1 MDAALIASDA
11 LEKTLQQRIA
21 EVYGEALKRAVRN
34 NRLFLTN
41 VQKLDEHAKQLE
53 AGGWTSEKI
62 EKWRKEEVLRL
73 LRQQRL
79 VQSIADEMD
88 RAGMEIAPEIRERM
102 VAVYKVNSDATFRHI
117 NSRVNAN
124 FAMIPREQVKIILDD
139 TQPVFSKIAYQHLG
153 KNRVIRSALQSQMA
167 QAAILGESQ
176 EKIIKRIQK
185 VTGQA
190 EYQARRIAQ
199 TERNRVQSQARA
211 EALHEAAKMGITVT
225 KTWSARMRNT
235 RDSHA
240 ALNGTE
246 IPESEKFHTIWGN
259 ELRYPGDPEAPAAE
273 VINCFC
279 VLVPDVKLPRESAAD
294 RLKKEAE
301 SGIVEK
307 AEEAAAVQSS
317 GRGTEYLKSVLS
329 KEDFEKYQQMLSSA
343 DESVQTLFAS
353 KGKDV
358 YFADAKYTGH
368 SHYSAGDGI
377 YTDVITDMT
386 KKPRTLFHEMGHS
399 MDNMLHIEKT
409 FSGTGKNADISLGYS
424 YTYKKNKLGKA
435 LARDA
440 ENALQNY
447 KKELEKAYEKVKKE
461 TDEWFSSEKTK
472 EFFSLFGMGEEE
484 QKLEY
489 NMTLTENIRKA
500 KAFVPETRHGLEDM
514 FCDYIKGA
522 VDSESRIDISDM
534 FEAQMQYVAYPF
546 NGGHGR
552 DYWKKG
558 EALAPM
564 EAFAEMTSA
573 QIANHGSWEQI
584 QKYFPESVK
593 VYREM
598 LGGLAK

>member
-11 LEKTLQQRIA
+11 LEKTLQERIA

-124 FAMIPREQVKIILDD
+124 FVMIPREQVKIILDD

-167 QAAILGESQ
+167 QAAVLGESQ

-225 KTWSARMRNT
+225 KAWSARMRNT

-279 VLVPDVKLPRESAAD
+279 VLIPDVKLPRESAAD

-301 SGIVEK
+301 SGIIEGEGSLENAAEK
-307 AEEAAAVQSS
+307 A
-317 GRGTEYLKSVLS
+317 
-329 KEDFEKYQQMLSSA
+329 
-343 DESVQTLFAS
+343 AS
-353 KGKDV
+353 
-358 YFADAKYTGH
+358 
-368 SHYSAGDGI
+368 
-377 YTDVITDMT
+377 
-386 KKPRTLFHEMGHS
+386 
-399 MDNMLHIEKT
+399 IEKT
-409 FSGTGKNADISLGYS
+409 FKYSDVWGDEYSPIDRASFASMPAQAQQRAADGIRKAQELFKMDALPDKIGF
-424 YTYKKNKLGKA
+424 KKLGKGVFGEYSETRRA
-435 LARDA
+435 LYLSSIECQDPEKAFGTMVHELTHYYDQVSGHIA
-440 ENALQNY
+440 EKVYKQAL
-447 KKELEKAYEKVKKE
+447 KELGLRAKGKE
-461 TDEWFSSEKTK
+461 TDTLMRETLGYFNKKDVGDPHEILAFGIEKAVCGK
-472 EFFSLFGMGEEE
+472 GNILAR
-484 QKLEY
+484 KLLE
-489 NMTLTENIRKA
+489 IVVKGRK
-500 KAFVPETRHGLEDM
+500 
-514 FCDYIKGA
+514 
-522 VDSESRIDISDM
+522 
-534 FEAQMQYVAYPF
+534 
-546 NGGHGR
+546 
-552 DYWKKG
+552 
-558 EALAPM
+558 
-564 EAFAEMTSA
+564 
-573 QIANHGSWEQI
+573 
-584 QKYFPESVK
+584 
-593 VYREM
+593 
-598 LGGLAK
+598 

>member
-1 MDAALIASDA
+1 
-11 LEKTLQQRIA
+11 
-21 EVYGEALKRAVRN
+21 
-34 NRLFLTN
+34 
-41 VQKLDEHAKQLE
+41 
-53 AGGWTSEKI
+53 
-62 EKWRKEEVLRL
+62 
-73 LRQQRL
+73 
-79 VQSIADEMD
+79 
-88 RAGMEIAPEIRERM
+88 
-102 VAVYKVNSDATFRHI
+102 
-117 NSRVNAN
+117 
-124 FAMIPREQVKIILDD
+124 
-139 TQPVFSKIAYQHLG
+139 
-153 KNRVIRSALQSQMA
+153 
-167 QAAILGESQ
+167 
-176 EKIIKRIQK
+176 
-185 VTGQA
+185 
-190 EYQARRIAQ
+190 
-199 TERNRVQSQARA
+199 
-211 EALHEAAKMGITVT
+211 
-225 KTWSARMRNT
+225 MRNT

-240 ALNGTE
+240 ALNGVVIAE
-246 IPESEKFHTIWGN
+246 NEKFRTIWGN
-259 ELRYPGDPEAPAAE
+259 ELRYPGDPSAPAKE
-273 VINCFC
+273 IINCHC
-279 VLVPDVKLPRESAAD
+279 VLIPDVLLPGENAD
-294 RLKKEAE
+294 AQLKNAPK
-301 SGIVEK
+301 SGIIKE

-329 KEDFEKYQQMLSSA
+329 KEDYEKYQQMLSSA
-343 DESVQTLFAS
+343 EEPVQTLFAS

-377 YTDVITDMT
+377 YTDVIADMD
-386 KKPRTLFHEMGHS
+386 KEPRTLFHEMGHNI
-399 MDNMLHIEKT
+399 DNMLHIEKT
-409 FSGTGKNADISLGYS
+409 FSGTGKNTDISLGYS

-461 TDEWFSSEKTK
+461 TDQWFASKKTK

-489 NMTLTENIRKA
+489 DMTLMENIRKA

-514 FCDYIKGA
+514 FCDYIKGT
-522 VDSESRIDISDM
+522 VDKKRRIDISDM
-534 FEAQMQYVAYPF
+534 FEAQMQHVAFPF

>member
-41 VQKLDEHAKQLE
+41 VQKLDEHVKQLE

-117 NSRVNAN
+117 NSRVNVN

-139 TQPVFSKIAYQHLG
+139 NQPVFSKIAYQHLG
-153 KNRVIRSALQSQMA
+153 KNRVIRSALQSQIA

-294 RLKKEAE
+294 RLRNGPE
-301 SGIVEK
+301 SGIIEGEGSPENAAEK
-307 AEEAAAVQSS
+307 AASIEKAFKYSDAWGDEYSPIDRASFAAMPAQA
-317 GRGTEYLKSVLS
+317 
-329 KEDFEKYQQMLSSA
+329 QQRA
-343 DESVQTLFAS
+343 A
-353 KGKDV
+353 
-358 YFADAKYTGH
+358 
-368 SHYSAGDGI
+368 DGI
-377 YTDVITDMT
+377 R
-386 KKPRTLFHEMGHS
+386 KARELFKLDALPDKIGF
-399 MDNMLHIEKT
+399 K
-409 FSGTGKNADISLGYS
+409 
-424 YTYKKNKLGKA
+424 KLGKGVFGEYSETRRALYLSSIECQDPEEAYSTMVHELTHYYDHVSGHIAESVYKQALKEMGLRANSREAKDLAQRIVGLTNTKDVKDPAEIFAFGMEKAVTGSTNA
-435 LARDA
+435 LA
-440 ENALQNY
+440 
-447 KKELEKAYEKVKKE
+447 KKILEIVRRGK
-461 TDEWFSSEKTK
+461 
-472 EFFSLFGMGEEE
+472 
-484 QKLEY
+484 
-489 NMTLTENIRKA
+489 
-500 KAFVPETRHGLEDM
+500 
-514 FCDYIKGA
+514 
-522 VDSESRIDISDM
+522 
-534 FEAQMQYVAYPF
+534 
-546 NGGHGR
+546 
-552 DYWKKG
+552 
-558 EALAPM
+558 
-564 EAFAEMTSA
+564 
-573 QIANHGSWEQI
+573 
-584 QKYFPESVK
+584 
-593 VYREM
+593 
-598 LGGLAK
+598 

>member
-62 EKWRKEEVLRL
+62 EKWRKEEMLRL

-259 ELRYPGDPEAPAAE
+259 ALRYPGDPEAPAAE

-301 SGIVEK
+301 SGIIEGEGSLENAAEK
-307 AEEAAAVQSS
+307 A
-317 GRGTEYLKSVLS
+317 
-329 KEDFEKYQQMLSSA
+329 
-343 DESVQTLFAS
+343 AS
-353 KGKDV
+353 
-358 YFADAKYTGH
+358 
-368 SHYSAGDGI
+368 
-377 YTDVITDMT
+377 
-386 KKPRTLFHEMGHS
+386 
-399 MDNMLHIEKT
+399 IEKT
-409 FSGTGKNADISLGYS
+409 FKYSDVWGDEYSPIDRASFAAMPAQAQQRAADG
-424 YTYKKNKLGKA
+424 
-435 LARDA
+435 
-440 ENALQNY
+440 
-447 KKELEKAYEKVKKE
+447 
-461 TDEWFSSEKTK
+461 
-472 EFFSLFGMGEEE
+472 
-484 QKLEY
+484 
-489 NMTLTENIRKA
+489 IRKA
-500 KAFVPETRHGLEDM
+500 QELFKLDALPKKIAFGDTRGAYGLYSETTRTLTLSKSKCKDPEEAYSTMVHELTHYYDHVSGHIAESVYKQALKEIGLRANSREAKKYVFQLIRDSYSEKEKPGEILAFSIEKAVLGS
-514 FCDYIKGA
+514 K
-522 VDSESRIDISDM
+522 
-534 FEAQMQYVAYPF
+534 
-546 NGGHGR
+546 N
-552 DYWKKG
+552 
-558 EALAPM
+558 ALAKKIL
-564 EAFAEMTSA
+564 EIIER
-573 QIANHGSWEQI
+573 
-584 QKYFPESVK
+584 K
-593 VYREM
+593 
-598 LGGLAK
+598 